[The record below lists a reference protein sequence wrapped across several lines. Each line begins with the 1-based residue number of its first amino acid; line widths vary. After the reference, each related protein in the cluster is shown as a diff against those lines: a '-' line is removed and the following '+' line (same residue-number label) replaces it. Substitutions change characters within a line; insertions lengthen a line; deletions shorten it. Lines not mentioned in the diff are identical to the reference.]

1 MKTELHTSDLRPFL
15 LRLSAWG
22 LAICLLGGPLPVA
35 VAQNAGNID
44 PTQTRD
50 WAPAAI
56 GHAQQ
61 MRSHKDADQG
71 SQPTPQVIPQLDV
84 DDDPSG
90 RIATFQRLATFT
102 ANNAFFQNLGTNGRT

>member
-1 MKTELHTSDLRPFL
+1 RKVALVVTL
-15 LRLSAWG
+15 
-22 LAICLLGGPLPVA
+22 PLPDLLTL
-35 VAQNAGNID
+35 AQNAGNVD
-44 PTQTRD
+44 PTQLRD
-50 WAPAAI
+50 WAPGAI

-71 SQPTPQVIPQLDV
+71 AQPTPQVIPQLDV
-84 DDDPSG
+84 ADDPSG